1 VNTRERFQCVMN
13 HKEVD
18 QPPLY
23 EFLGFWSDTIGRWHR
38 EGLPIGETVKDYFG
52 LEEWQLVPVDFGPI
66 PRFVTRTLEED
77 ERSKI
82 FIDELGVK
90 SKVIKIFHTSRG
102 IISYPC
108 GLREDAG
115 MWLCVENMKTRF
127 DPKDLRR
134 YPKNWSR
141 ELFDYYNNEV
151 DHPLGMGWY
160 PCAGVFG
167 PARWWIGDEKL
178 MTAFYKSP
186 DRVHDL
192 FKFITDFQ
200 METAIEA
207 VRNVKIDFVSF
218 WEDFAYSTG
227 PLVSP
232 RIFREFILP
241 HYKKMIDFFKGYGI
255 DIFMVDC
262 DGNFNVLIPLFLE
275 AGVNTFFPLE
285 AAAGMDAV
293 SLKKEYGEKIR
304 LIGNIDKRALAAGQD
319 AIDKEVNGKIPYL
332 LEQGGY
338 IPSVDHLVP
347 SDVPFENYAHYIKLV
362 KESFK
367 IR

>member
-1 VNTRERFQCVMN
+1 MH

-18 QPPLY
+18 RPPLY
-23 EFLGFWSDTIGRWHR
+23 EWLGFWPDTINRWHR
-38 EGLPIGETVKDYFG
+38 EGLPVGTSVKDYFG
-52 LEEWQLVPVDFGPI
+52 FEEWEPIPIDFGPI
-66 PRFVTRTLEED
+66 PRFVARTLQED
-77 ERSKI
+77 ERVKVYV
-82 FIDELGVK
+82 DELGVT
-90 SKVIKIFHTSRG
+90 SRVIKTFHSSRG

-108 GLREDAG
+108 SSQEDAE
-115 MWLCVENMKTRF
+115 MWLCVEKMKSRF
-127 DPKDLRR
+127 NPEDPRR
-134 YPKNWSR
+134 YPKNWSK

-151 DHPLGMGWY
+151 DHPLGIGFY

-178 MTAFYKSP
+178 MTAFYKYP

-200 METAIEA
+200 IKTAREA
-207 VRNVKIDFVSF
+207 VRNIKIDFVSF
-218 WEDFAYSTG
+218 WEDFAYNTG
-227 PLVSP
+227 PMFSP

-241 HYKKMIDFFKGYGI
+241 YYKKMVDFFKGYGI
-255 DIFMVDC
+255 DIFMVDS

-293 SLKKEYGEKIR
+293 ALKEEYGEKIR
-304 LIGNIDKRALAAGQD
+304 LIGNIDKRALILGKD
-319 AIDKEVNGKIPYL
+319 AIKKEVNRKIPYL

-347 SDVPFENYAHYIKLV
+347 SDVPFENYMYYVKLV
-362 KESFK
+362 KKLFR
-367 IR
+367 I